1 MTNDTLKLTDQE
13 VLTLTCTQLQTHL
26 PLEAQ
31 GYKCQRDDLY
41 QVLVGL
47 AARRS
52 TLEQVC
58 ADLPGAPCAA
68 TVRRYLHQQ
77 LPPEDLATV
86 EAQLNAALVAQLPQR
101 LRKQAQEVA
110 FDFHDEPY
118 YGKQP
123 QASGGWVRARRRQ
136 GTTRFY
142 RIATAYVLHRQL
154 RCTLGV
160 RFVRPDDTLLTV
172 LKALLRQVRAA
183 QVALA
188 TLYLDKGFAEVTL
201 LRFLTKLGQPAVL
214 ACSVRGK
221 TGGTRAL
228 CQGRKSYRTPYTFRR
243 RDGVRF
249 TAPLAVCR
257 VFTTAR
263 RTGRMPRKAKWI
275 LFIVIHRPHW
285 SPQRIRDRY
294 QHRFGIESSYR
305 CARQVRG
312 WTTSPNVAYRF
323 TLLALALLLV
333 NVWVQLQWRCTQ
345 VPRRGGRWLDV
356 KRLRLARF
364 AHLLVRALEDH
375 YGCIRAIE
383 VLHAPIL

>member
-1 MTNDTLKLTDQE
+1 
-13 VLTLTCTQLQTHL
+13 
-26 PLEAQ
+26 
-31 GYKCQRDDLY
+31 
-41 QVLVGL
+41 
-47 AARRS
+47 
-52 TLEQVC
+52 LEQVC

-68 TVRRYLHQQ
+68 TVRRYLHPQ
-77 LPPEDLATV
+77 LSPGALPTLEK
-86 EAQLNAALVAQLPQR
+86 QLNAALVAQLPQR
-101 LRKQAQEVA
+101 LSKQAQEVA

-142 RIATAYVLHRQL
+142 RIATAYVIHRQL
-154 RCTLGV
+154 RCTLAV

-172 LKALLRQVRAA
+172 LKALLRQIRTT

-188 TLYLDKGFAEVTL
+188 TLYLDKGFAEVTIM
-201 LRFLTKLGQPAVL
+201 RFLTKLGQPAVI

-228 CQGRKSYRTPYTFRR
+228 CRGRKSYRTPYTFRR
-243 RDGVRF
+243 RDGVHF

-275 LFIVIHRPHW
+275 LFIVIHRPRW
-285 SPQRIRDRY
+285 NPQRIRDRY

-312 WTTSPNVAYRF
+312 WTTSPNRAYRF

-333 NVWVQLQWRCTQ
+333 NVWVQLQWWCTQ

-364 AHLLVRALEDH
+364 ANLLVRALEDH
-375 YGCIRAIE
+375 YGCIREIE
-383 VLHAPIL
+383 VRHAPLT